1 MKIQIG
7 IWLDKKQAF
16 LIAFLNGEESVKTI
30 ISNVESYHVVGGA
43 RSKTPYGPMDVVSEK
58 KSLERQKHQLSQYF
72 QQILTT
78 VMDADELYLFGP
90 ADTKLKLLDVIN
102 KNKSLKFVVR
112 KTETA
117 DSMTEGQMI
126 AQARQ
131 AFGLELA

>member
-78 VMDADELYLFGP
+78 VKDADELYLFGP